1 MLQKTT
7 GFPGDRKTQGS
18 LPGQSWKSKTWVPQ
32 LMMEVTKCL
41 GLSLGARLKFS
52 LELEI
57 LGSENNNMEFR
68 NPDLS
73 AQ

>member
-1 MLQKTT
+1 
-7 GFPGDRKTQGS
+7 
-18 LPGQSWKSKTWVPQ
+18 
-32 LMMEVTKCL
+32 MMEVTKCL